1 MLPALFAKSAACVDP
16 FIYALN
22 HPKIRQ
28 EIFLRIYKRYFPNMT
43 MPGRPIA
50 TLTAGTGRRAAVSLA
65 YQSNDVQDDISHDP
79 NSAANCNNMESVIT
93 LDAPRINGNQLSSR
107 YTFEKIVLKW
117 AINLQNNF
125 VLHILIAAMGGIQ
138 RLAALTHEPP
148 FPSIPYRC
156 PLPKNLAIALGT
168 ML

>member
-50 TLTAGTGRRAAVSLA
+50 TLTAGTRRAAVSLA
-65 YQSNDVQDDISHDP
+65 YQSNDVHDDVSHP
-79 NSAANCNNMESVIT
+79 NSAANCNNMES
-93 LDAPRINGNQLSSR
+93 ANQLSSR
-107 YTFEKIVLKW
+107 YTF
-117 AINLQNNF
+117 F
-125 VLHILIAAMGGIQ
+125 
-138 RLAALTHEPP
+138 
-148 FPSIPYRC
+148 
-156 PLPKNLAIALGT
+156 
-168 ML
+168 

>member
-65 YQSNDVQDDISHDP
+65 YQSNDVHDDVSHP
-79 NSAANCNNMESVIT
+79 NSAANCNNMESV
-93 LDAPRINGNQLSSR
+93 DAPRQLPSR
-107 YTFEKIVLKW
+107 YTF
-117 AINLQNNF
+117 INIYK
-125 VLHILIAAMGGIQ
+125 V
-138 RLAALTHEPP
+138 
-148 FPSIPYRC
+148 YV
-156 PLPKNLAIALGT
+156 
-168 ML
+168 